1 MGEARRDGT
10 PAGAAGRAPHN
21 ASRTGSDAA
30 GAVVAVNA
38 TAALAIFV
46 VAYFFI
52 ATEKVNKVKVVLIAA
67 GAMTVLGLAP
77 GAEVFFSE
85 HEGID
90 WNVIFLLLGMM
101 IIVGIIKQT
110 GIFDYL
116 AIWAAKRSRGR
127 PFRLM
132 VMLMLIT
139 AVASPFLDNVTTI
152 MLVAPVTVVV
162 CDRLR
167 IPAQPYLIAEVLAS
181 NIGGAA
187 TLIGDP
193 PNIIIGSRAGL
204 SFNDFLI
211 HMTPPVVVIF
221 TLFVLMTRVLFRR
234 SLVYNPDRADEVM
247 ALQERRAITDPAMLK
262 RCLVVLGLVVVGFGL
277 HSVIHVEPSIVALVG
292 AGVMILVSGVAMD
305 DVLPEVE
312 WPTLVFFTGLFVM
325 VAGLV
330 HTGVIETAGEWVV
343 DVVGDDYLVAAGGL
357 LFGSAVLGAFFDN
370 IPYVATMAP
379 IVEGV
384 VAQAPDQATGQA
396 LWWAF
401 ALGADF
407 GGNGTAVAASANV
420 VAIGIAAR
428 TGHPIS
434 FWQFTR
440 YGIVVTALTTA
451 LAWVYVW
458 LRYFV

>member
-1 MGEARRDGT
+1 MSALL
-10 PAGAAGRAPHN
+10 AL
-21 ASRTGSDAA
+21 SIFL
-30 GAVVAVNA
+30 VA
-38 TAALAIFV
+38 F
-46 VAYFFI
+46 FFI
-52 ATEKVNKVKVVLIAA
+52 ATEKANKVKVVLIAA
-67 GAMTVLGLAP
+67 GVMAVLGLIP
-77 GAEVFFSE
+77 GSEVFFSE

-116 AIWAAKRSRGR
+116 AIWAAKRSKGD
-127 PFRLM
+127 PYRLM
-132 VMLMLIT
+132 VMLMVIT
-139 AVASPFLDNVTTI
+139 AIASPFLDNVTTI

-204 SFNDFLI
+204 TFNDFLV
-211 HMTPPVVVIF
+211 HMAPVVVIIF
-221 TLFVLMTRVLFRR
+221 VVFVLLTKVLFR
-234 SLVYNPDRADEVM
+234 SSFQYNPEHVSAVM
-247 ALQERRAITDPAMLK
+247 ALQERRAITDPRLLV
-262 RCLVVLGLVVVGFGL
+262 RCLAVLAVVVVGFGM
-277 HSVIHVEPSIVALVG
+277 HAVVHIEPSIVALVG
-292 AGVMILVSGVAMD
+292 AGVMLLLSRLSVSE
-305 DVLPEVE
+305 VLAEVE
-312 WPTLVFFTGLFVM
+312 WPTLVFFMGLFVM

-330 HTGVIETAGEWVV
+330 QTGVIATIGTWAI
-343 DVVGDDYLVAAGGL
+343 DVVGDDYFLAATSL
-357 LFGSAVLGAFFDN
+357 LFGSSVLGAFFDN

-379 IVEGV
+379 VVEGM
-384 VAQAPDQATGQA
+384 VAQAPDPATGQA

-434 FWQFTR
+434 FWQFTK
-440 YGIVVTALTTA
+440 YGIVVTVLST
-451 LAWVYVW
+451 LMAWVYVW
-458 LRYFV
+458 LRYFT

>member
-1 MGEARRDGT
+1 MSAII
-10 PAGAAGRAPHN
+10 
-21 ASRTGSDAA
+21 
-30 GAVVAVNA
+30 
-38 TAALAIFV
+38 ALVIFV
-46 VAYFFI
+46 VAFFFI
-52 ATEKVNKVKVVLIAA
+52 ATEKVDKVKVVLIAA
-67 GAMTVLGLAP
+67 AAMAVFGLIP

-90 WNVIFLLLGMM
+90 WRVIFLLLGMM
-101 IIVGIIKQT
+101 IIVGVIKQT
-110 GIFDYL
+110 GLFDYL
-116 AIWAAKRSRGR
+116 AIWAAKKSRGK
-127 PFRLM
+127 PYRLM
-132 VMLMLIT
+132 VLLMLIT

-162 CDRLR
+162 CNRLH

-204 SFNDFLI
+204 TFVDFLV
-211 HMTPPVVVIF
+211 HMAPIVVVIF
-221 TLFVLMTRVLFRR
+221 AVFVLFTRVLFRKSFR
-234 SLVYNPDRADEVM
+234 YNPERVESVM
-247 ALQERRAITDPAMLK
+247 ALQERRAITDVRLLV
-262 RCLVVLGLVVVGFGL
+262 RCLIVLGFVVLGFGL
-277 HSVIHVEPSIVALVG
+277 HSVLHIDPSVVALIG
-292 AGVMILVSGVAMD
+292 AGVMVLVSKMNISE
-305 DVLPEVE
+305 VLEEVE
-312 WPTLVFFTGLFVM
+312 WPTLVFFMGLFVM

-330 HTGVIETAGEWVV
+330 HTGVIGTIGEWAI
-343 DVVGDDYLVAAGGL
+343 DAVGDNFFAAATSL

-379 IVEGV
+379 VVEGL
-384 VAQAPDQATGQA
+384 VAEAPDPQTGQA

-428 TGHPIS
+428 NGHRIS
-434 FWQFTR
+434 FWQFTK
-440 YGIVVTALTTA
+440 YGIVVTILST
-451 LAWVYVW
+451 LIAWLYVW
-458 LRYFV
+458 LRYFT